1 MNLISK
7 YKRIATMSLFLSS
20 KKSKFVYMKSS
31 KGNKIISDQKLKE
44 IMEKTPMVRSAK
56 TEKIMEDLPA
66 FIELIND
73 KSKWRKL

>member
-1 MNLISK
+1 
-7 YKRIATMSLFLSS
+7 
-20 KKSKFVYMKSS
+20 MKSS

-66 FIELIND
+66 FMELIND

>member
-1 MNLISK
+1 MNK
-7 YKRIATMSLFLSS
+7 P
-20 KKSKFVYMKSS
+20 
-31 KGNKIISDQKLKE
+31 ISDQKLKE
-44 IMEKTPMVRSAK
+44 IMERTPMVRSAK

>member
-1 MNLISK
+1 MNK
-7 YKRIATMSLFLSS
+7 P
-20 KKSKFVYMKSS
+20 
-31 KGNKIISDQKLKE
+31 ISDQKLRE

-66 FIELIND
+66 FMELIND